1 MKSTIRQTPIGSII
15 FIVTGAAF
23 IAACTVLAKVAQS
36 DIFGNPLHP
45 LQVAQGRFMF
55 AFIAVALATPL
66 IRPEFTKP
74 NLIIHSVR
82 TLCGYGAV
90 SFLFAAAAII
100 PVSDAT
106 AIKFLNP
113 VFAMV
118 FALPILREKIGLM
131 RWVAAFIGLAG
142 SMILIRPTEGSFE
155 PAALM
160 ALIASL
166 SAGLEM
172 VLIKF
177 LTGKEGPK
185 QILLINNAIG
195 LFLSSIALVVVW
207 DTPTT
212 AQWIILAAIGFLM
225 VIGQACNLQALKG
238 ADATFVLPFSYSTLI
253 FVTIYDFS
261 VFYVVPDLTSYIGAA
276 VIILGAL
283 LLTVPEMRKA
293 RLIR

>member
-1 MKSTIRQTPIGSII
+1 MKSTIRQTPIRSII
-15 FIVTGAAF
+15 FIVIGAAF

-113 VFAMV
+113 
-118 FALPILREKIGLM
+118 KIGLM
-131 RWVAAFIGLAG
+131 RWVAAFIGLTG

-207 DTPTT
+207 DTPTN

-225 VIGQACNLQALKG
+225 VIGQA
-238 ADATFVLPFSYSTLI
+238 LI